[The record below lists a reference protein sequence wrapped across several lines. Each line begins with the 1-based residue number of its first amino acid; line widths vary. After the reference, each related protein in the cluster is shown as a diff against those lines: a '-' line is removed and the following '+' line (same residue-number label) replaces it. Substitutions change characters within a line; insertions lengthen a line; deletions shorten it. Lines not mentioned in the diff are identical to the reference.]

1 MSNKVKILLLFMLF
15 IGACEKGYITDCDEC
30 MTDEVGFVY
39 LKIYVSD
46 LGGNHGNTVKIYE
59 GPVEDNKLLDE
70 ITVIGDY
77 CSYDAVLYKDYTLT
91 VEYLVD
97 GKRYIAID
105 SSRPKV
111 RHDESTCEEPCYYI
125 YDNIVDLTL
134 KYTK

>member
-30 MTDEVGFVY
+30 MTDKTGDVY
-39 LKIYVSD
+39 LKIYVSKYD
-46 LGGNHGNTVKIYE
+46 GNNSNTVKVYE

-70 ITVIGDY
+70 ITVTGEY
-77 CSYDAVLYKDYTLT
+77 CQYNAMLYKDYTLAI
-91 VEYLVD
+91 EYLVD

-105 SSRPKV
+105 SSRPKI
-111 RHDESTCEEPCYYI
+111 RHDESTCEEPCYYV